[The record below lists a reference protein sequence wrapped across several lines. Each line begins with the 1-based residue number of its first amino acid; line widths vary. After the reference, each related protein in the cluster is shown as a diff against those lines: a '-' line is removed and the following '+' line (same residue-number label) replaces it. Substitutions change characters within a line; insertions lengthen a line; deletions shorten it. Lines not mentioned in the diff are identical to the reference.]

1 MSEIKRINTRAELEQ
16 KREHFIQCLATQ
28 DKQILI
34 CGGTGCVAGGSL
46 KIYDRLKELM
56 EERDI
61 ACTVQLEEEPH
72 DHSIGLKK
80 SGCHGFCEMGPL
92 LRIEPMGWLYIK
104 VKVEDCEDIIEQSIL
119 GDQVVD
125 RLVYRDKD
133 GTPYQR
139 QDDIPFYKQ
148 QTRGGLRALRPHQR
162 RIHPGIH
169 RHGRL
174 QRCGKGP
181 VRHDAGRDRKG
192 DLRGRS
198 PGTRRRRLPHRKKMG
213 AGAASARSR

>member
-1 MSEIKRINTRAELEQ
+1 
-16 KREHFIQCLATQ
+16 
-28 DKQILI
+28 
-34 CGGTGCVAGGSL
+34 
-46 KIYDRLKELM
+46 
-56 EERDI
+56 
-61 ACTVQLEEEPH
+61 
-72 DHSIGLKK
+72 
-80 SGCHGFCEMGPL
+80 MGPL

-104 VKVEDCEDIIEQSIL
+104 VKVGGLRGISSSRAFWETRWW
-119 GDQVVD
+119 D

-148 QTRGGLRALRPHQR
+148 QTRVALEHCGHINAESIREYIAMGGYRAVAKALFDMTPE
-162 RIHPGIH
+162 GIVK
-169 RHGRL
+169 R
-174 QRCGKGP
+174 
-181 VRHDAGRDRKG
+181 

>member
-1 MSEIKRINTRAELEQ
+1 M
-16 KREHFIQCLATQ
+16 
-28 DKQILI
+28 
-34 CGGTGCVAGGSL
+34 AGGSL
-46 KIYDRLKELM
+46 KIYDRLNELM
-56 EERDI
+56 EVRDI

-148 QTRGGLRALRPHQR
+148 QTRVCLLYTS
-162 RIHPGIH
+162 
-169 RHGRL
+169 
-174 QRCGKGP
+174 RC
-181 VRHDAGRDRKG
+181 V
-192 DLRGRS
+192 
-198 PGTRRRRLPHRKKMG
+198 
-213 AGAASARSR
+213 

>member
-1 MSEIKRINTRAELEQ
+1 
-16 KREHFIQCLATQ
+16 
-28 DKQILI
+28 
-34 CGGTGCVAGGSL
+34 
-46 KIYDRLKELM
+46 
-56 EERDI
+56 
-61 ACTVQLEEEPH
+61 
-72 DHSIGLKK
+72 
-80 SGCHGFCEMGPL
+80 MGPL

-148 QTRGGLRALRPHQR
+148 QTRVAFRALRPHQRR

-174 QRCGKGP
+174 QR
-181 VRHDAGRDRKG
+181 
-192 DLRGRS
+192 RGQRPCS
-198 PGTRRRRLPHRKKMG
+198 I
-213 AGAASARSR
+213 